1 VIPPRTLHDL
11 SIPRVLRSPQRIT
24 SDVPSLRYPI
34 RAAYWGPSYYAAFVI
49 DPDGHPIEAVC
60 QREDEANHAL
70 PPKRR
75 HALTAESLAVGSV
88 LPPLSRSPFESLSLE
103 QSFRTGQP

>member
-34 RAAYWGPSYYAAFVI
+34 RAAYWAPSYYAAFVI

-75 HALTAESLAVGSV
+75 HALTAESLLQQSDWFCRRSVGAPSN
-88 LPPLSRSPFESLSLE
+88 LFH
-103 QSFRTGQP
+103 